1 MAGYPPPYPPPPP
14 SGQDW
19 KYQRRVLRDQA
30 KAQRDMI
37 RAQRDAYRA
46 QMRGMRRGSI
56 VGPILV
62 VALGVL
68 FLLVQL
74 GRLSFF
80 RVGMYFGRFWPLL
93 LVAIGVVLL
102 IEWAID
108 RNSNRD
114 NAAYGRPMIGG
125 GVVFLIILIA
135 IAGIG
140 FQGFNDGRRN
150 FFAHGFGMGITPE
163 NMDQFFGDKHE
174 SDQSLDQAFPANAM
188 MNVPN
193 PRGDVTVSG
202 TSPDNQIHISVH
214 KQVYTRSDSDAEN
227 RANELTPRLN
237 VPSAGSNG
245 GTFDVI
251 MPSLEGTHADLVITL
266 PTSAPVTISA
276 NHGDVRAS
284 AIAAPLSVTANHGD
298 IEVSAIK
305 GPVKA
310 RINNSG
316 SSFSAHS
323 IDGPLTIDGRG
334 RDLTISDIAG
344 PVSIGGDFFG
354 STHVEHIR
362 GPVRFHSSRTD
373 FQLANLSGEI
383 NISSSD
389 ISADGAQGPVSLTT
403 RSRNINLERI
413 AGDLHVT
420 NSNGSVDLSS
430 APPLGN
436 VTVQNRHG
444 SVNVTVP
451 EKASFTVQAETSN
464 GDIDNDFSLSSQE
477 NNSRRSLGG
486 TVGKG
491 GSLIRINTSEGDIGI
506 KKANLAHLPPLP
518 PLPPSAPSAPDKSG
532 RLDITGEDG
541 SSVYIGKDGVKIIS
555 GSDGSKV
562 IIGKDGLNIRAGAD
576 GSSVYRAAD
585 GTHLTEN
592 SDGSKVYSASNGTRL
607 TSNADGSIV
616 YVGANG
622 NRYTKNVDGS
632 VTYFGSNGTR
642 ISVGADG
649 RQTAIGSN
657 GKSLSDSEVRDQLRK
672 ADDEIRKTEQQIDKV
687 RRARDAERNKSRS
700 SKDN

>member
-19 KYQRRVLRDQA
+19 KYQRRVLREQA
-30 KAQRDMI
+30 RAQRDMI

-74 GRLSFF
+74 GRISFY
-80 RVGMYFGRFWPLL
+80 RVGVYFGRFWPLL
-93 LVAIGVVLL
+93 LVAIGVVLV

-108 RNSNRD
+108 RNSNKD

-125 GVVFLIILIA
+125 GVVFLIVLIA

-140 FQGFNDGRRN
+140 FHGFNEGQRD

-174 SDQSLDQAFPANAM
+174 SDQSLDQAFPANATL
-188 MNVPN
+188 NVTN
-193 PRGDVTVSG
+193 PRGDVSVSG
-202 TSPDNQIHISVH
+202 TSTDNQIHIMVH

-237 VPSAGSNG
+237 VPSGSNG
-245 GTFDVI
+245 GAFDVI
-251 MPSLEGTHADLVITL
+251 MPALEGAHADLVITL

-284 AIAAPLSVTANHGD
+284 TIAAPLNVTANHGD

-305 GPVKA
+305 GPVSA

-323 IDGPLTIDGRG
+323 IDGSLSVDGRG

-362 GPVRFHSSRTD
+362 GTVRFHSSRTD
-373 FQLANLSGEI
+373 FQLASLSGEI

-403 RSRNINLERI
+403 RSRNINLEHV
-413 AGDLHVT
+413 AGDLNVT
-420 NSNGSVDLSS
+420 NSNGSVDLIS

-464 GDIDNDFSLSSQE
+464 GDIENDFSLSSQE

-491 GSLIRINTSEGDIGI
+491 GTLIRINTSEGDIGI

-518 PLPPSAPSAPDKSG
+518 PLPPSAPDKSE
-532 RLDITGEDG
+532 RLNITGEDG

-576 GSSVYRAAD
+576 GSSVYRAPD
-585 GTHLTEN
+585 GTYLTEN
-592 SDGSKVYSASNGTRL
+592 VDGSKVYSASKGTRL

-622 NRYTKNVDGS
+622 SRYNKNADGS
-632 VTYFGSNGTR
+632 VTYSGSNGTR

-649 RQTAIGSN
+649 RQTAIGPS
-657 GKSLSDSEVRDQLRK
+657 GRTLSDNEVRDQLRK

-687 RRARDAERNKSRS
+687 RHTRDAERNKSRS